1 MTAPTPAA
9 ARPPLRVL
17 ATGVLVAA
25 LALAGLVTVAPA
37 ASAAASVTV
46 TGPSGGASTP
56 ADGPST
62 LRVSGSGFQSVPG
75 GLGGIYVMFGW
86 VDDPAGG
93 SWRPSSGGLT
103 GEDYR
108 YVPDS
113 ESASNEG
120 HQKFV
125 AFPGSD
131 TEGAA
136 NGGVLAAD
144 GTWATELSI
153 PGPRFT
159 AQDRS
164 GATTQV
170 DCTQVQCGVITIGAH
185 GVKNATNE
193 TFTPVSFGAGP
204 GAGAGAPAAA
214 GTAGAAAGTPEAAV
228 TERAPATLGV
238 DQATA
243 VQGRAMTF
251 AAQGFEPGEQVV
263 ATLDSGVVS
272 VGPLTAGAHGEVAGI
287 LQLPA
292 DLRVGTHVLTLTG
305 AQSGQVPQVEVT
317 VTRDPAEATAAD
329 LVAAATPDDDAVLL
343 GLDAA
348 ETAVAAAGALLL
360 LVVLAS
366 FVTAQRRRRAARRA
380 AGPRGTPATPPP
392 ARPPVAATTAT
403 TAGATR

>member
-1 MTAPTPAA
+1 MTAPLQPHPFRSLAA
-9 ARPPLRVL
+9 GLL
-17 ATGVLVAA
+17 TAA
-25 LALAGLVTVAPA
+25 LALAGLVTAAPA
-37 ASAAASVTV
+37 AFAAASVTV
-46 TGPSGGASTP
+46 TGPSGGAS
-56 ADGPST
+56 AAVDGPST
-62 LRVSGSGFQSVPG
+62 LRVSGSGFQSVQG

-93 SWRPSSGGLT
+93 AWRPSNGGLT

-125 AFPGSD
+125 AFPGAD
-131 TEGAA
+131 TEAAA

-144 GTWATELSI
+144 GTWATELSV

-159 AQDRS
+159 SQDRS
-164 GATTQV
+164 GATTEV

-185 GVKNATNE
+185 GVTNATNE
-193 TFTPVSFGAGP
+193 TFTPVSFGGTS
-204 GAGAGAPAAA
+204 AA
-214 GTAGAAAGTPEAAV
+214 GGTGGAASTAGAAGTTDAAV

-238 DQATA
+238 DRATA

-305 AQSGQVPQVEVT
+305 AQSGQVPEVEVT

-329 LVAAATPDDDAVLL
+329 LVAAATPDDDGVLL
-343 GLDAA
+343 GLTAA
-348 ETAVAAAGALLL
+348 ELAVAAAGALLL
-360 LVVLAS
+360 LVVVVS
-366 FVTAQRRRRAARRA
+366 GVTAQRRHRAAA
-380 AGPRGTPATPPP
+380 
-392 ARPPVAATTAT
+392 
-403 TAGATR
+403 TAGAAR

>member
-1 MTAPTPAA
+1 MTAPLHRAL
-9 ARPPLRVL
+9 RRVL
-17 ATGVLVAA
+17 PAGLLVAA
-25 LALAGLVTVAPA
+25 LALAGLVTAAPA
-37 ASAAASVTV
+37 AFAAASVTV
-46 TGPSGGASTP
+46 TGPSGGAS
-56 ADGPST
+56 AAVDGPST
-62 LRVSGSGFQSVPG
+62 LRVSGSGFQSVQG

-93 SWRPSSGGLT
+93 SWRPSNGGLT
-103 GEDYR
+103 GQDYR

-131 TEGAA
+131 TEAAA

-144 GTWATELSI
+144 GTWATELSV

-170 DCTQVQCGVITIGAH
+170 DCTQVQCGIITIGAH
-185 GVKNATNE
+185 GVVNATNE
-193 TFTPVSFGAGP
+193 TFTPVSFGGGAAAAGTGGAAAP
-204 GAGAGAPAAA
+204 GAGAG
-214 GTAGAAAGTPEAAV
+214 TADAAV
-228 TERAPATLGV
+228 AERAPATLGV

-305 AQSGQVPQVEVT
+305 AQSGQVPEAEVT
-317 VTRDPAEATAAD
+317 VTRDPAEANAAD
-329 LVAAATPDDDAVLL
+329 LVAAATPDDDGVLL
-343 GLDAA
+343 GLSGA
-348 ETAVAAAGALLL
+348 EVAVAAAGAVL
-360 LVVLAS
+360 LVVVLVSA
-366 FVTAQRRRRAARRA
+366 VTAQRRRRAARRA
-380 AGPRGTPATPPP
+380 ISPALAAPTAPAPTTTSAPTTPSPS
-392 ARPPVAATTAT
+392 
-403 TAGATR
+403 TAGAAR